1 MGPRPATHERARL
14 QLIAY
19 AHAHGHTV
27 ATHEKSRPEA
37 KKTIM
42 IPDACKALGV
52 DCVDPFRMLR
62 DEKARFV
69 LAETSRGERDSR
81 SS

>member
-1 MGPRPATHERARL
+1 
-14 QLIAY
+14 
-19 AHAHGHTV
+19 V